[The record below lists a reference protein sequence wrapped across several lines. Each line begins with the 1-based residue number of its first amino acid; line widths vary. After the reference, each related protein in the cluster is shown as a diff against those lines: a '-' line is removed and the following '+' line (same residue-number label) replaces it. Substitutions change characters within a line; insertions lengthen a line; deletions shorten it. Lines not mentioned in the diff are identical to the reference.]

1 MVQGIYEIGNLQAKQ
16 YTTNPFKKNFMCF
29 VNNNLWDNYSTTN
42 TKRDEKV
49 KSSEAITYL
58 NNIQNKEN
66 AQKVTPKNAEEI
78 TKKTVATKKL
88 DDLFKKL
95 QKKEYVQ
102 ITEKHQSAI
111 KLLQE
116 NPALSA
122 LKDSILAKLG
132 AVGERSLGLLEALS
146 QARCEDLNSTKINS
160 VIRVVKDASEQLMKD
175 AQEILAGLV
184 KVGAYSEAMLRVNS
198 DDKKHKYEEM
208 ARKIAEGLPDPSK
221 EQDINISSSSESI
234 AEEEVINP
242 FGDENSN
249 NEISLAV
256 QTEIQELNNKQDIT
270 DESESPEENVNE
282 VSENISSKGQDK
294 ESDLDKIKKELVKDI
309 KKEKGEQA
317 GDEVLKDALGSSMKS
332 LLFG

>member
-1 MVQGIYEIGNLQAKQ
+1 
-16 YTTNPFKKNFMCF
+16 
-29 VNNNLWDNYSTTN
+29 
-42 TKRDEKV
+42 
-49 KSSEAITYL
+49 
-58 NNIQNKEN
+58 
-66 AQKVTPKNAEEI
+66 
-78 TKKTVATKKL
+78 
-88 DDLFKKL
+88 
-95 QKKEYVQ
+95 
-102 ITEKHQSAI
+102 
-111 KLLQE
+111 
-116 NPALSA
+116 
-122 LKDSILAKLG
+122 
-132 AVGERSLGLLEALS
+132 
-146 QARCEDLNSTKINS
+146 
-160 VIRVVKDASEQLMKD
+160 
-175 AQEILAGLV
+175 
-184 KVGAYSEAMLRVNS
+184 
-198 DDKKHKYEEM
+198 M